1 MTWDGED
8 LPVLQ
13 TEGLAYDQHIS
24 CQETSF
30 QSEKTCVDTG
40 ADTALS
46 RNVECQGREQG
57 GTSSRL
63 TTDSPIVFER
73 IWKQL
78 DRACKIL
85 DSGGRDLSED
95 CKQNKMVMYNAFPLC
110 PQPNPDAMV
119 PKSPL
124 ESPETEDMYIVIKD
138 NSAAVGGSNIIIVD
152 NSASPWTFNP
162 NSMES
167 GKTVKLETY
176 FEGNE
181 MLLRVRQS
189 SLKRRKGAKGES
201 ASSER
206 VTIWMYNRVI
216 NLHGSNDRKVEED
229 IWIGMVKQKQ
239 ASKGH
244 SDLVTVD
251 DPRKRYAPQN
261 SAPLVANLPVLI
273 TPNCPCP
280 LRPH

>member
-1 MTWDGED
+1 MTTWDGED

-24 CQETSF
+24 CQENIF
-30 QSEKTCVDTG
+30 HSEKTCVDTG

-46 RNVECQGREQG
+46 RNVDCQGREQG
-57 GTSSRL
+57 GTAPRL

-78 DRACKIL
+78 ARARKIS
-85 DSGGRDLSED
+85 DSGGRDLSLD
-95 CKQNKMVMYNAFPLC
+95 CNQNKMVMCSAFPLC

-124 ESPETEDMYIVIKD
+124 ENPESDDMYIVVKD
-138 NSAAVGGSNIIIVD
+138 DSAAVGGSNIIIVD

-162 NSMES
+162 NSMDS
-167 GKTVKLETY
+167 GNNVKLETY

-189 SLKRRKGAKGES
+189 SLKRRMGPKGES

-216 NLHGSNDRKVEED
+216 KLHGSNGRKVEED
-229 IWIGMVKQKQ
+229 IWIGMVKTKQ

-251 DPRKRYAPQN
+251 APRKRYAPPQF
-261 SAPLVANLPVLI
+261 APLVLRGCI
-273 TPNCPCP
+273 CP
-280 LRPH
+280 LCSQ